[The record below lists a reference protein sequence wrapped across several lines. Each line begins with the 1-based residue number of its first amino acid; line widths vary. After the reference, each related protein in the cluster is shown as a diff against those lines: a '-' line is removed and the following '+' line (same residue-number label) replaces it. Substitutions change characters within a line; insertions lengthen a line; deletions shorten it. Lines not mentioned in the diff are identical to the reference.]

1 MAGDFCGPAGEQRDL
16 DVEIMSLY
24 ANKSETARFFGIS
37 RTKLYKA
44 LEGIQDEM
52 EAGRYSQYSMAG
64 SLVNKAVVLDYLR
77 FGEMLRNKN
86 TREYTPPYDEQAA
99 IRAVGEMGEKHE
111 RKKSTRV

>member
-1 MAGDFCGPAGEQRDL
+1 
-16 DVEIMSLY
+16 MSLY

-44 LEGIQDEM
+44 LEGIQNEM

-77 FGEMLRNKN
+77 YRDWLSDKN
-86 TREYTPPYDEQAA
+86 TRALVPPYDENAA
-99 IRAVGEMGEKHE
+99 IRAVGEMGVGK
-111 RKKSTRV
+111 